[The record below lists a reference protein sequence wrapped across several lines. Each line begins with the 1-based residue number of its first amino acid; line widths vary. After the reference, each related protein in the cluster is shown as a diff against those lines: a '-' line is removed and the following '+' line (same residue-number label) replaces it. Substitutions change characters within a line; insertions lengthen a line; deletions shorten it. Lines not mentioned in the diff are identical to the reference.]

1 MTMKAMELFDPT
13 KDLRKLFSDNDV
25 CHIRI
30 QYANSLF
37 FHRGNKVDQNVVT
50 SFFDK
55 VQSVCPSKHFLCL
68 LSVMNIM

>member
-1 MTMKAMELFDPT
+1 MKAMELFDPT

-50 SFFDK
+50 SFFD
-55 VQSVCPSKHFLCL
+55 L
-68 LSVMNIM
+68 LPPGDTAPPQLAALG